1 MLYACGMRA
10 LRVLYACGM
19 RAYACFCV
27 LYACGMRALCMLL
40 CAYACLC
47 VLYVCLCALMRA
59 LCVLYV
65 CIFYPIKPV
74 GLRAGALTGAL
85 IVIKEQYYESL
96 NYYFQKQL
104 FRVTDE

>member
-1 MLYACGMRA
+1 
-10 LRVLYACGM
+10 
-19 RAYACFCV
+19 
-27 LYACGMRALCMLL
+27 MRALCVLMR
-40 CAYACLC
+40 AYACLC
-47 VLYVCLCALMRA
+47 VLSACLCVLMCALCVLMRA
-59 LCVLYV
+59 LCVLF
-65 CIFYPIKPV
+65 FYPIKPV